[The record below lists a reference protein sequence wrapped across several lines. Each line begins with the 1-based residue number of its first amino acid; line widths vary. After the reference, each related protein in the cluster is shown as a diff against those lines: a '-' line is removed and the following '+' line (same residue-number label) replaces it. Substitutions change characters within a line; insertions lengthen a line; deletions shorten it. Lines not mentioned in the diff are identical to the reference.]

1 MKNRDLK
8 GLLLALLAALCYSIS
23 SPFSKFLL
31 GYLPST
37 LMAGF
42 LYLGA
47 GLCMGIFLAI
57 FKIFKISRDEKPFEK
72 KDIPYIVLMVL
83 LDIAAP
89 ILLLL
94 GLKEMNASS
103 VSLLNNFEIV
113 ATALIAYIVFKEKVT
128 WKTMLSVVIVTI
140 GSFFLCIEDVS
151 SFKFS
156 LASLYVIGATI
167 CWGVENNCTGNL
179 SNKDPLKIV
188 FIKGIFSG
196 LGSLIIGFC
205 IGEKITSI
213 WPIFAVLGLGIVAY
227 GISIFSYVYA
237 QRYIG
242 AARTSVFY
250 SITPFIG
257 TGLSLIIFL
266 EQPNWAYF
274 VGLTLMIVGA
284 VFANID
290 YIHKKNAENSI

>member
-1 MKNRDLK
+1 MKSKNGK
-8 GLLLALLAALCYSIS
+8 GITLAIAAALCYSIS
-23 SPFSKFLL
+23 SPLSKLML
-31 GYLPST
+31 DYLPST

-42 LYLGA
+42 LYIGA
-47 GLCMGIFLAI
+47 GICMGLLFAI
-57 FKIFKISRDEKPFEK
+57 FKIFKISREEKKFEK
-72 KDIPYIVLMVL
+72 KNLPYIILMVL

-113 ATALIAYIVFKEKVT
+113 ATSLIAFLIFREKIT
-128 WKTMLSVVIVTI
+128 WKTWISIGIVTI
-140 GSFFLCIEDVS
+140 ASLFLCIDDVS

-156 LASLYVIGATI
+156 WASLYIIGATI
-167 CWGVENNCTGNL
+167 CWGLENNCTRKL
-179 SNKDPLKIV
+179 SDKDPLKIV

-196 LGSLIIGFC
+196 LGSLIVGFC
-205 IGEKITSI
+205 IGERITTV
-213 WPIFAVLGLGIVAY
+213 WPVFAVIGVGLVAY
-227 GISIFSYVYA
+227 GLSIFSYVYA

-250 SITPFIG
+250 SIAPFVG

-266 EQPNWAYF
+266 EKPSWAYF
-274 VGLTLMIVGA
+274 VGLVLMIVGA
-284 VFANID
+284 IFANLD
-290 YIHKKNAENSI
+290 YFKKSKTE

>member
-1 MKNRDLK
+1 MKSKNQK
-8 GLLLALLAALCYSIS
+8 GVMLAITAAICYSIS
-23 SPFSKFLL
+23 SPLSKLML
-31 GYLPST
+31 NYLPST

-47 GLCMGIFLAI
+47 GVCMGLLFAI
-57 FKIFKISRDEKPFEK
+57 FKIFKISREEKKFEK
-72 KDIPYIVLMVL
+72 KDLPYIILMVL

-113 ATALIAYIVFKEKVT
+113 ATSLIAFLIFKEKIT
-128 WKTMLSVVIVTI
+128 WKTWVSIGIVTI
-140 GSFFLCIEDVS
+140 ASFFLCVEDVS

-167 CWGVENNCTGNL
+167 CWGFENNCTRKI
-179 SNKDPLKIV
+179 SDKDPLKTV
-188 FIKGIFSG
+188 FIKGLFSG
-196 LGSLIIGFC
+196 LGSLIIGFS
-205 IGEKITSI
+205 IGERITTA
-213 WPIFAVLGLGIVAY
+213 WPVFAVIGIGLVAY
-227 GISIFSYVYA
+227 GLSIFAYVYA

-250 SITPFIG
+250 SIAPFIG
-257 TGLSLIIFL
+257 TGVSLIIFL
-266 EQPNWAYF
+266 EKPNWSYF
-274 VGLTLMIVGA
+274 VGLVLMIVGM
-284 VFANID
+284 VFANYDLVKSKIFN
-290 YIHKKNAENSI
+290 KSI